1 MGTFELFGCAG
12 DSPDWLPMDALD
24 SARKR
29 FSLCDAIIIRKHKT
43 LIRILNKAKA

>member
-12 DSPDWLPMDALD
+12 DSPDWLPIDALD

-29 FSLCDAIIIRKHKT
+29 FSLCDAITIVSKKG
-43 LIRILNKAKA
+43 